1 MGRKRPDCVR
11 FARAGILA
19 APPCLTLGSPDA
31 TVPAMADF
39 HQTGVITSLHR
50 LGAPDLARLE
60 RELLSFASERPIALV
75 LPSLYSEMHGP
86 ALKRIV
92 EELSQVPYL
101 TQCVLSLSG
110 EADFRQYQEM
120 CALFER
126 VRCLDGSP
134 GTVIWNQGPRIQRL
148 FDRLRS
154 EGLDPGDE
162 GKGRANW
169 LAYGYVLATH
179 RARVVATHD
188 CDILDYRRDL
198 LARLVYPTASPNM
211 GYEFAK
217 GYYSRVS
224 DRMHGR
230 VTRLFMTPLM
240 RSMKSVLGPVPLL
253 DYLESFRY
261 PLAGECSMTIELA
274 RANRIPADWGLEVG
288 VLAEVYRNCSLKR
301 ICQVELV
308 ENYDHKHQAL
318 SEHDANAGL
327 HRMVRDI
334 AASLIRNLASYG
346 VEFDSGFL
354 NTMIAAYV
362 RTAQD
367 AIARY
372 SDDAKLNGLIFDR
385 HEEEV
390 AVETFSGALRAAGLD
405 FVRDPMGA
413 PQIPNW
419 SRVVSAMPEFLDDLA
434 EAVRADALDAAA

>member
-1 MGRKRPDCVR
+1 M
-11 FARAGILA
+11 
-19 APPCLTLGSPDA
+19 S
-31 TVPAMADF
+31 DF
-39 HQTGVITSLHR
+39 HQTGVITTLHR
-50 LGAPDLARLE
+50 LAEPDLARLE
-60 RELLSFASERPIALV
+60 RELVRYSEERPVALV
-75 LPSLYSEMHGP
+75 LPSLYSEIHGP

-92 EELSQVPYL
+92 EELSRVPYL
-101 TQCVLSLSG
+101 RQCVVSLSG
-110 EADFRQYQEM
+110 EADRANFQEM
-120 CALFER
+120 REIFGS
-126 VRCLDGSP
+126 VRCTDGS
-134 GTVIWNQGPRIQRL
+134 GVTVIWNRGERIEAL
-148 FDRLRS
+148 FDRLRE
-154 EGLDPGDE
+154 EGLDPGVD

-169 LAYGYVLATH
+169 IAYGYVLATQH
-179 RARVVATHD
+179 ARVVATHD
-188 CDILDYRRDL
+188 CDIVDYRRDL
-198 LARLVYPTASPNM
+198 LARLCYPTANPNM
-211 GYEFAK
+211 SYEFTK
-217 GYYSRVS
+217 GYYSRIS

-240 RSMKSVLGPVPLL
+240 RSMKTVLGPVPLL
-253 DYLESFRY
+253 EYLESFRY
-261 PLAGECSMTIELA
+261 PLAGECSMTTELI

-308 ENYDHKHQAL
+308 ENYDHKHQEL
-318 SEHDANAGL
+318 SEHDPNQGL

-372 SDDAKLNGLIFDR
+372 SDDAKLNGLAFDR

-390 AVETFSGALRAAGLD
+390 AVETFSSALRAAGLD

-419 SRVVSAMPEFLDDLA
+419 TRVVSAMPDFLGDLRV
-434 EAVRADALDAAA
+434 AVEADARDEG